1 MENSTY
7 PFYFNL
13 TMFVY
18 LGNYRY
24 PTFVLCFLCYAFIIT
39 ANLIIIVVIS
49 REKTLHEPMYIF
61 IMCLCINSLYG
72 SAGFFFR
79 FLRDLLSDTHL
90 ISRSACFMQIY
101 VIYTYASYE
110 LTLLGI
116 MAYDRYVAVCQP
128 LHYHNKITSKLVFK
142 LIALAWVYPAFSVA
156 ACVSLAS
163 RLPLCGNKIPKV
175 FCANWP
181 VVKLSCVTTAI
192 NNLVG
197 MFVSISTVF
206 LPLAFVLYTYARIFF
221 ICRRRSSE
229 FKGKVIQSC
238 LPHIVTFVNYSITV
252 FCDVAL
258 SRINLE
264 ELNPFLAVILSLE
277 FVVIP
282 PIVNPIVYGLKLPEI
297 RKHIFRMLSCSK
309 PDKITKP

>member
-7 PFYFNL
+7 PLYFNL
-13 TMFVY
+13 TMFVNIS
-18 LGNYRY
+18 NYRY
-24 PTFVLCFLCYAFIIT
+24 PTFVLCFLLYAFIVS
-39 ANLIIIVVIS
+39 ANLVIIVVIS

-61 IMCLCINSLYG
+61 ITCLSINSLYG

-90 ISRSACFMQIY
+90 ISRSACFTQIY

-110 LTLLGI
+110 LTILGI

-128 LHYHNKITSKLVFK
+128 LHYHSKITSKMVSKLV
-142 LIALAWVYPAFSVA
+142 ALAWIYPAFSVA
-156 ACVSLAS
+156 ACVYLAS
-163 RLPLCGNKIPKV
+163 RLPLCGNNIPKV
-175 FCANWP
+175 FCSNWP
-181 VVKLSCVTTAI
+181 VVKLSCVTTVI

-197 MFVSISTVF
+197 MFVSTSTVF
-206 LPLAFVLYTYARIFF
+206 VPLAFVLYTYARIVLV
-221 ICRRRSSE
+221 CRKRSSE

-282 PIVNPIVYGLKLPEI
+282 PIMNPLVYGLKLPEI
-297 RKHIFRMLSCSK
+297 RKLILKMFSCSK
-309 PDKITKP
+309 PEYQTKP